1 MGRGVREGRGGGGR
15 RERGEGKGRGGG
27 ERGGGWIT
35 ATTAS
40 LWTHEMSFSVHLPS
54 VSSVRVTLTS
64 LHLSSTAG
72 RRAREG
78 SSDLAS
84 IAR

>member
-1 MGRGVREGRGGGGR
+1 MGKWGQGEGRGGGG
-15 RERGEGKGRGGG
+15 
-27 ERGGGWIT
+27 IT
-35 ATTAS
+35 AATAS
-40 LWTHEMSFSVHLPS
+40 LWTHEMSFSVHFPS

-64 LHLSSTAG
+64 LHLSRTAE

-78 SSDLAS
+78 SSDLVS